1 MRRVVIT
8 GVGAVSA
15 LGNDW
20 ACVRKALAAG
30 KNTVRRIDAWD
41 DIEGLNTRLG
51 APVTDF
57 VTPAHYPRKKMR
69 SMGRVSVMAVKAT
82 EDALAQAGL
91 SASAVLTSGRA
102 GVSYGSCIGTSSD
115 VPALARVLMDKTTV
129 DINASTY
136 LRTMTHTATVN
147 IGLFFGMT
155 GRIIPTASACTSGSQ
170 GIGYAYEAI
179 KYGQQDVM
187 VAGGAEEFCVTPVAV
202 FDTLFATSTRN
213 HDPASSPRPFDADRD
228 GLVIGEGACSLI
240 LEEYEHA
247 RARGATILG
256 EIIGF
261 ATNSDGAHVT
271 EPNAATMASAMTMAL
286 DDAGLVPADIGYV
299 NAHGTATPKGD
310 IAETQ
315 ATFQVLGA
323 GKPISSLK
331 SYIGHTLGACGALE
345 AWMTLEMMNEGWFAP
360 TINLDQIDPAC
371 GDLDYLRGTG
381 RSIDCAYAMTNNF
394 AFGGVNTSIILKRW
408 DNA

>member
-20 ACVRKALAAG
+20 ASVEQSLRAGQNKVRQ
-30 KNTVRRIDAWD
+30 IDD
-41 DIEGLNTRLG
+41 LYQIEGMNTRLG
-51 APVTDF
+51 APIDDF

-69 SMGRVSVMAVKAT
+69 SMGRVSIMAVKAT

-91 SASAVLTSGRA
+91 IDSAVLTGGRA
-102 GVSYGSCIGTSSD
+102 GVSYGSCIGTPGD
-115 VPALARVLMDKTTV
+115 VPALTRVVTDKTTV
-129 DINASTY
+129 DITASTY

-179 KYGQQDVM
+179 KYGMQEVM
-187 VAGGAEEFCVTPVAV
+187 VAGGAEEFHVTPVAV

-213 HDPASSPRPFDADRD
+213 DDPAHTPRPFDKNRD

-247 RARGATILG
+247 LARGATILG
-256 EIIGF
+256 EIVGYG
-261 ATNSDGAHVT
+261 TNSDGAHVT
-271 EPNAATMASAMTMAL
+271 EPNARTMAEAMRLAL
-286 DDAGLVPADIGYV
+286 ADAGLDASAIGYV
-299 NAHGTATPKGD
+299 NAHGTATDKGD
-310 IAETQ
+310 IAETT
-315 ATFQVLGA
+315 ATCEVLGE
-323 GKPISSLK
+323 GVPISSLK

-345 AWMTLEMMNEGWFAP
+345 AWMTLEMMRCGWFAP
-360 TINLDQIDPAC
+360 TINLGEVDPAC
-371 GDLDYLRGTG
+371 GALDYIKGSG
-381 RSIDCAYAMTNNF
+381 REITCDYAMTNNF
-394 AFGGVNTSIILKRW
+394 AFGGVNTSLIIKLHKP
-408 DNA
+408 